1 VDEHRETAGPGER
14 TRRFVRWTLAHG
26 RWLWLAAL
34 VAMVPSTV
42 ALVRLYLN
50 LTSEIEELLPR
61 NAPSVGALDEL
72 RQRLSGLSRVWVVDL
87 RYRRR
92 APRLDSQGFTLTR
105 SWRIGDIW
113 LFLYTRS
120 SGT

>member
-1 VDEHRETAGPGER
+1 MQRGDAAIFHNGSVDPVSWNYAYPYGFAQLRDISQAQTPAQSG
-14 TRRFVRWTLAHG
+14 TLSG
-26 RWLWLAAL
+26 TSVPAA
-34 VAMVPSTV
+34 VVQ
-42 ALVRLYLN
+42 R
-50 LTSEIEELLPR
+50 
-61 NAPSVGALDEL
+61 
-72 RQRLSGLSRVWVVDL
+72 RLSGLSRVWVVDL

-113 LFLYTRS
+113 LFLYTRG